1 MRVILRLSSFL
12 IIMLVC
18 GLHAYALTLDETIR
32 KALETNPSIL
42 ADKFAERSSQ
52 EAIDVAR
59 AGYFPSLDLQ
69 NAGGRQYTREV
80 SKLGPLSFPF
90 KGSITLYTNDGSI
103 TFSQLLFDGFETIN
117 KVAQANSQFDV
128 SAKTVDKTEGS
139 IALQACQAFFDV
151 LAKKALKEIAEENIA
166 VIKDILDKVERRL
179 DAQIGT
185 RADLEQVQARLGD
198 AIDGLLAAEGEL
210 ERSIAIF
217 MSVVGELPENLKPTP
232 LPFECIPKAL
242 PEVLECAFKND
253 PSILVAQKQY
263 DVAVAQF
270 DQTEAPFW
278 PKFHVE
284 TGLHQQRNPTGEK
297 ATINQ
302 ASALLVGTY
311 NLYKGGGDLAQM
323 RSQGEKVTEAKYRIH
338 VACRDTEK
346 NVMLAWADR
355 DTSSKR
361 IIELDKT
368 IDLKKKVVDDY
379 TIQFV
384 IGGRFLLDILIAQQ
398 DYLRSKID
406 IVTAKTVHEVSIA
419 QLLQNIGE
427 LAPYYKTKS

>member
-1 MRVILRLSSFL
+1 MHIPLRLSSFL
-12 IIMLVC
+12 TILLVC
-18 GLHAYALTLDETIR
+18 SSPVYALTLDETIR
-32 KALETNPSIL
+32 KALETNPSIF
-42 ADKFAERSSQ
+42 ADKFSQ
-52 EAIDVAR
+52 RASEEAIDVAR

-69 NAGGRQYTREV
+69 SAGGPQYTKEV

-90 KGSITLYTNDGSI
+90 RGSVTLYTNDASI
-103 TFSQLLFDGFETIN
+103 TVSQLLFDGFETIN
-117 KVAQANSQFDV
+117 KVAQAKSQFDV
-128 SAKTVDKTEGS
+128 SSKTVDNTEGS

-151 LAKKALKEIAEENIA
+151 IAKKALKEIAEENIA
-166 VIKDILDKVERRL
+166 VIQDILDKVKRRL

-198 AIDGLLAAEGEL
+198 AFDGLLAAEGEL

-217 MSVVGELPENLKPTP
+217 MSVVGELPENLQPTP
-232 LPFECIPKAL
+232 LPIELIPKVL
-242 PEVLECAFKND
+242 SEVLDSAFKND

-263 DVAVAQF
+263 DVVMAQF
-270 DQTEAPFW
+270 NQTEAPFW
-278 PKFHVE
+278 PKLHLEV
-284 TGLHQQRNPTGEK
+284 GAHQQHNPQGQKANIGE
-297 ATINQ
+297 T
-302 ASALLVGTY
+302 SALLVGTY
-311 NLYKGGGDLAQM
+311 NLYKGGGDAAQM

-338 VACRDTEK
+338 MVCRETEK

-361 IIELDKT
+361 MKELEKT

-379 TIQFV
+379 TIQFI

-406 IVTAKTVHEVSIA
+406 IVTAQTVHEVSIA

-427 LAPYYKTKS
+427 LAPYYKSK